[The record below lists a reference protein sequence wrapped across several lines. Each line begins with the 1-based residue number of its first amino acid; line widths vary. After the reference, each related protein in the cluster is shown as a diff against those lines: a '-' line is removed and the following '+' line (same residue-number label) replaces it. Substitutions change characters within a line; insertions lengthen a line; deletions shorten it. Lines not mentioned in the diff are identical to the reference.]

1 MVVNFMIR
9 TSKNDI
15 TYTLLLFL
23 PSLLSSMLYFSFLF
37 LYYIL
42 DNFFIF
48 TLQFTNSHLNWL
60 LFHALNFLS
69 QILFFISKISSSL
82 LLSSYLFNNILQ
94 VFHFSPLNIFSTFFL
109 WHFYKNLRIYSLY
122 LSEFNWLLCFLFIC
136 TLFSPII
143 YNFIFSLT
151 LCNLFENWV
160 FNVHYW
166 SEITIN

>member
-1 MVVNFMIR
+1 MCYFMIR

-15 TYTLLLFL
+15 TYTFLLFL

-48 TLQFTNSHLNWL
+48 TLQFANSHLNWL

-69 QILFFISKISSSL
+69 RILFFISKSSSYL

-94 VFHFSPLNIFSTFFL
+94 VFHFSPLNIFSTFFV
-109 WHFYKNLRIYSLY
+109 WYFYKNLRIYSLY
-122 LSEFNWLLCFLFIC
+122 ISEFNWLLCFLFIAHC
-136 TLFSPII
+136 FLLLFTTLF
-143 YNFIFSLT
+143 FL
-151 LCNLFENWV
+151 
-160 FNVHYW
+160 
-166 SEITIN
+166 